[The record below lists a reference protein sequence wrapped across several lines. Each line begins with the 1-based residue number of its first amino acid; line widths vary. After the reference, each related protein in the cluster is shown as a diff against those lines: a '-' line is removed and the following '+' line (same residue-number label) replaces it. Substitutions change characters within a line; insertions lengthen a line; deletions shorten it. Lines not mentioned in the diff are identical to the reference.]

1 MSFKLSFKRLSVE
14 NISCC
19 LGIYRYTS
27 ETKKVFS
34 WLISLLVTL
43 FKHRTSSSVM
53 CLLCTQKEF
62 IYTVS
67 TSRREFKL
75 RLRSLKY
82 VGFFSL
88 DLVLS
93 WGIQPHC
100 TKKPPCNWYLSS
112 KTFELIAT
120 RLINYC
126 DATYFHFN

>member
-1 MSFKLSFKRLSVE
+1 MYIYRKQSDDKDSMSEGKEIGVISFLCYIGCSVLCHLNYPFNRRLSVE

-93 WGIQPHC
+93 
-100 TKKPPCNWYLSS
+100 
-112 KTFELIAT
+112 
-120 RLINYC
+120 
-126 DATYFHFN
+126 